1 MKTMRFLS
9 MAAVALMGVIMAGCS
24 SSDDDI
30 LDTPQQP
37 GNTGKVVTLTTTI
50 GFDDK
55 AGTRALAADGTKTFA
70 AGDQI
75 ALIYTQ
81 DDGAVAKADGL
92 GEWRQRHPQR
102 LDCQGRGMNILR

>member
-1 MKTMRFLS
+1 
-9 MAAVALMGVIMAGCS
+9 MAAVALVGIIMAGCS

-55 AGTRALAADGTKTFA
+55 AGTRA
-70 AGDQI
+70 
-75 ALIYTQ
+75 
-81 DDGAVAKADGL
+81 
-92 GEWRQRHPQR
+92 
-102 LDCQGRGMNILR
+102 GR